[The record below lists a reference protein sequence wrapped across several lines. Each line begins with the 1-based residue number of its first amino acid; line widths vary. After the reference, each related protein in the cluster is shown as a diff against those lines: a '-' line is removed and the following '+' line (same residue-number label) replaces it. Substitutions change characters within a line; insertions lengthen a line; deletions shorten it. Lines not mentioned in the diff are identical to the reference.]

1 MRSSDKL
8 RVGFGCMRLSTDP
21 DRDDDRSVAT
31 IAAAIEGGATILDTA
46 PSYGLGEEDAQHNER
61 LVARALLA
69 AARADVIIS
78 TKGGLVREGT
88 QWVPDGRKKA
98 IRAACEASREA
109 LGAKAIDL
117 YLLHTVDPST
127 PLEVSARALADL
139 LDAGLV
145 RAVGLSNVTVGQ
157 IEEARRHV
165 PVSAVQ
171 VAVGP
176 YDDTALRGGVVRYCF
191 ANGIEVHAHS
201 PFGGPRRAAR
211 VGRDADLAAVAASHG
226 TSPWGA
232 VVAYLASLGIVAL
245 PGTRVPE
252 RAKELAR
259 AAGIELEATARERLY
274 ARFGDGSA
282 PRRAAP
288 SQRREGEI
296 VLLMG
301 VQAAG
306 KSDQVKSWEARGYE
320 RLNRDEM
327 GGTLRGLAQ
336 RLDERASAG
345 GTRFVLDNTYTTRA
359 SRAEIVEVA
368 SRHALAVR
376 CVFVDT
382 PIESAQVLAVERL
395 AERYGEVPSPEKLRA
410 LSKKDPQAF
419 LPTVQLRARRDLEP
433 PSEDEGFDAIERVTF
448 ERRARPWE
456 QNAGLVV
463 ELKTWLALSAEEA
476 ARVREELS
484 PRRTLVFAWKES
496 GSVEDVTGTARE
508 AAAAA
513 VLGVP
518 DVALCPHPGGP
529 PSCWCRPPL
538 PGLIVP
544 WLREHAIDPRR
555 SSLLGSHASHQAM
568 ARALGFRA
576 P

>member
-1 MRSSDKL
+1 
-8 RVGFGCMRLSTDP
+8 MRLSTDP
-21 DRDDDRSVAT
+21 DRDDDRSIAT
-31 IAAAIEGGATILDTA
+31 IAAAIVGGASILDTA
-46 PSYGLGEEDAQHNER
+46 PSYGLGEHDAHHNER
-61 LVARALLA
+61 LVARALA
-69 AARADVIIS
+69 AAGSDHVDVC

-109 LGAKAIDL
+109 LGARAIDL
-117 YLLHTVDPST
+117 YLLHTVDPAT

-139 LDAGLV
+139 LEAGLV
-145 RAVGLSNVTVGQ
+145 NAVGLSNVTVGQ

-165 PVSAVQ
+165 PVSVVQ

-176 YDDTALRGGVVRYCF
+176 YDDAALRGGVVRYCRS
-191 ANGIEVHAHS
+191 NGIEVHAHS

-211 VGRDADLAAVAASHG
+211 IGRDADLVAVAAMHG
-226 TSPWGA
+226 TTPWGA

-252 RAKELAR
+252 RARALVEAAR
-259 AAGIELEATARERLY
+259 IELEEAARERLA

-282 PRRAAP
+282 PRTTE
-288 SQRREGEI
+288 RRDGEI

-301 VQAAG
+301 MQAAG
-306 KSDQVKSWEARGYE
+306 KSDQVQRWESLGYE

-327 GGTLRGLAQ
+327 GGTLRGLAK
-336 RLDERASAG
+336 RLDERAAAG

-359 SRAEIVEVA
+359 SRAEVVRVA
-368 SRHALAVR
+368 ARHGLAVR
-376 CVFVDT
+376 CIFVDT

-395 AERYGEVPSPEKLRA
+395 AERYGELPSPEKLRA

-419 LPTVQLRARRDLEP
+419 LPTVQLRARRELEP
-433 PSEDEGFDAIERVTF
+433 PSEDEGFAAIERLAF

-456 QNAGLVV
+456 EHPGLVV
-463 ELKTWLALSAEEA
+463 ELKTWLALSTDA
-476 ARVREELS
+476 ATRLRDELG
-484 PRRTLVFAWKES
+484 PHRTLVFAWKES
-496 GSVEDVTGTARE
+496 GTVEEAIALARD
-508 AAAAA
+508 AAATS
-513 VLGVP
+513 VLGNP
-518 DVALCPHPGGP
+518 DVALCPHQGGP

-538 PGLIVP
+538 PGLVVP

-555 SSLLGSHASHQAM
+555 SSLIGSHGSHQAM